1 MPRIRKDSETL
12 SNCGYST
19 ISRTRRESD
28 RLRNDLYAAD
38 NPNAT
43 VPRNISTSTM
53 IREVYEKEKAIDL
66 TLVFFLKKTKIYR
79 LPQYNNQP
87 STVGSTPN
95 ENKSLLLA
103 SGKRDYLR
111 LKV

>member
-43 VPRNISTSTM
+43 VPRNISSSTM
-53 IREVYEKEKAIDL
+53 IREVYEREKKPNRFDSRLSFKE
-66 TLVFFLKKTKIYR
+66 
-79 LPQYNNQP
+79 
-87 STVGSTPN
+87 N
-95 ENKSLLLA
+95 ENLSFTTI
-103 SGKRDYLR
+103 
-111 LKV
+111 